1 MSKEGRQIVKE
12 FFDFL
17 CIDISKKKES
27 GEK

>member
-1 MSKEGRQIVKE
+1 MKKEDRQIVKE

-27 GEK
+27 GKK